1 MMRFDALPI
10 LMQNLTCFWALTI
23 CFLCIADVILL
34 WRQKRYAIA
43 LAAAFH
49 FLAAYFVL
57 HLCRELT
64 ERRLYGNIA
73 PVAARLTKAPYFVC
87 LAVLLGLSVGGAF
100 LFRTTRTWRKAHI
113 TPSSIRESMD
123 GLPAGICYYLEEGR
137 CILVNHRM
145 NKICLTMT
153 GRNLQDGAAF
163 YAIIKGKPVHV
174 LPDGTAIAFR
184 HRAITYEHA
193 PLYELIADDVSELY
207 RKTEQLRQDNERA
220 RKLSEGMKAYGETI
234 ADTVRRQEI
243 LEAKIHIH
251 DEMNR
256 MLLAT
261 QKAVQDGTGET
272 DRADILRMWRSQT
285 QLLRNEAGSSTD
297 SNLVS
302 DLNALASVIG
312 IEIVWNGTPD
322 AGDTPSLKLFLLAAR
337 EAMANAAKHA
347 GAKHL
352 HIDLKYRRDALT
364 AVFSNDGK
372 APDGSIQETGGLAN
386 LRERIEE
393 SGGSMQLE
401 WTPDFRLTIRIPT
414 GGNNNVL
421 QSSNRGRPGN
431 AKAAF

>member
-1 MMRFDALPI
+1 MMRFDAIPI
-10 LMQNLTCFWALTI
+10 LVQNMTCFWALAV
-23 CFLCIADVILL
+23 CFLSAANVILL
-34 WRQKRYAIA
+34 WRQKRYTIA

-64 ERRLYGNIA
+64 EWRLYGNIA
-73 PVAARLTKAPYFVC
+73 PVAARLTKAPYFVYSAIL
-87 LAVLLGLSVGGAF
+87 LALSAGGAF

-123 GLPAGICYYLEEGR
+123 GLPAGICYYLKDGR
-137 CILVNHRM
+137 CILVNHSM
-145 NKICLTMT
+145 NSICLAMT
-153 GRNLQDGAAF
+153 GRSLQDGAAF
-163 YAIIKGKPVHV
+163 YDKVKDEPVHI

-184 HRAITYEHA
+184 HRALTYEHA

-207 RKTEQLRQDNERA
+207 RKSERLRRDNERA
-220 RKLSEGMKAYGETI
+220 ERLSESMKAYGETI

-243 LEAKIHIH
+243 LQAKIHIH

-256 MLLAT
+256 MLLVT
-261 QKAVQDGTGET
+261 QKAVQSEAGGV
-272 DRADILRMWRSQT
+272 DRTDILRMWRNQA
-285 QLLRNEAGSSTD
+285 QLLRNEAGSDTG

-302 DLNALASVIG
+302 DLNALASVMG

-337 EAMANAAKHA
+337 EAMANALKHA

-352 HIDLKYRRDALT
+352 YIDLKIESGTLT
-364 AVFSNDGK
+364 AGFRNDGK
-372 APDGSIQETGGLAN
+372 APDGPIGETGGLAN

-393 SGGSMQLE
+393 SGGNMQLE
-401 WTPDFRLTIRIPT
+401 WTPDFRLTVRIPI
-414 GGNNNVL
+414 GGNSNVL
-421 QSSNRGRPGN
+421 
-431 AKAAF
+431 